1 MIYRSTRSPIQ
12 ASDPEAVLSGIAPD
26 GGLFLPKEM
35 VFPAFSAEE
44 TVKKDFLGIAE
55 DILHT
60 LFDSFTREEIAD
72 LVRASYEGKFSAP
85 DFTPT
90 VPVGDKYVLEL
101 FYGPTCAFKDVALS
115 VLPHLMVKSREKC
128 GVTDE
133 IVILTATSG
142 DTGKAALCGFRD
154 VAGTRILV
162 FYPHGGVSAVQR
174 AQMVTQPGENTFV
187 AAIEG
192 NFDDAQTGVKNI
204 FARFAAEN
212 TLSGKGARLSSANS
226 INIGRLAP
234 QIVYYFKAYGDL
246 LREGRLSFGD
256 KVDFV
261 VPTGNFGNIL
271 AGYFAKKMGL
281 PVGKLVCA
289 SNANNVLTDFIR
301 TGTYDKRRPFYQ
313 TESPSMDI
321 LVSSNLERLLFLLS
335 DGDDAAMAGWMK
347 SLSEDGVYTV
357 PAALLEKLQEDF
369 AAYCCDDAKAGEVLG
384 RIYRETGYLADP
396 HTAVAL
402 GGAEEYFRDRMED
415 RPLVVLSTAS
425 PFKFSGPVMKAIGLD
440 FEGNEFDRIRRL
452 SEVSGLAVPPS
463 LAELESLPERH
474 KDVIGRDRMG
484 DFVLSHLR

>member
-246 LREGRLSFGD
+246 LREGCPPAPS
-256 KVDFV
+256 
-261 VPTGNFGNIL
+261 
-271 AGYFAKKMGL
+271 
-281 PVGKLVCA
+281 
-289 SNANNVLTDFIR
+289 
-301 TGTYDKRRPFYQ
+301 GTF
-313 TESPSMDI
+313 
-321 LVSSNLERLLFLLS
+321 
-335 DGDDAAMAGWMK
+335 
-347 SLSEDGVYTV
+347 
-357 PAALLEKLQEDF
+357 
-369 AAYCCDDAKAGEVLG
+369 
-384 RIYRETGYLADP
+384 
-396 HTAVAL
+396 
-402 GGAEEYFRDRMED
+402 
-415 RPLVVLSTAS
+415 
-425 PFKFSGPVMKAIGLD
+425 
-440 FEGNEFDRIRRL
+440 
-452 SEVSGLAVPPS
+452 
-463 LAELESLPERH
+463 
-474 KDVIGRDRMG
+474 
-484 DFVLSHLR
+484 